1 MPVHVTDRSL
11 CVLAVALAVAAGGCM
26 VGPDYERPQVIEEP
40 ASDYV
45 QAFDKPAEV
54 EPNLSV
60 GPWWRRFEDPATV
73 ALVERALEHNH
84 DLRAGAARVLQAR
97 AALGQA
103 RGALWPAVSYD
114 LSRDRS
120 KRSFNLG
127 GGVGGGDPNQP
138 SPSGG
143 RFSVLSTTWSQAIS
157 VSYLVDFWG
166 QLRHAEQ
173 AALTDLL
180 AADASQQALVHSIIA
195 TVINARV
202 EVATLMRRLAIA
214 EANVESRRQ
223 ILEITERRYE
233 QGLVGPV
240 DVRLARTNLEA
251 SNAQVPAIALSLA
264 RARHSLAVLAGRRPG
279 PWLDVPAALPDVPG
293 AEVVDV
299 GVPAALL
306 DRRPDVVA
314 ADLSLRAANERIGV
328 SIAQLYPN
336 LVLTANFGY
345 TGDRWEDIWQSYTET
360 YSALINL
367 AQPIFEGGR
376 LRAQVAA
383 AKARYAELAA
393 NYAGTVL
400 TAIREVEDALAAER
414 LLRRQIESVRLQ
426 LREAEASEDLAR
438 QRYQRGVESILTVL
452 ETERSRLAAEEQVA
466 VLQGQIWTARVN
478 LHLALGGDW
487 VEDGIREE

>member
-1 MPVHVTDRSL
+1 
-11 CVLAVALAVAAGGCM
+11 
-26 VGPDYERPQVIEEP
+26 
-40 ASDYV
+40 
-45 QAFDKPAEV
+45 
-54 EPNLSV
+54 
-60 GPWWRRFEDPATV
+60 
-73 ALVERALEHNH
+73 
-84 DLRAGAARVLQAR
+84 
-97 AALGQA
+97 
-103 RGALWPAVSYD
+103 
-114 LSRDRS
+114 
-120 KRSFNLG
+120 
-127 GGVGGGDPNQP
+127 
-138 SPSGG
+138 
-143 RFSVLSTTWSQAIS
+143 
-157 VSYLVDFWG
+157 
-166 QLRHAEQ
+166 
-173 AALTDLL
+173 
-180 AADASQQALVHSIIA
+180 
-195 TVINARV
+195 
-202 EVATLMRRLAIA
+202 
-214 EANVESRRQ
+214 
-223 ILEITERRYE
+223 
-233 QGLVGPV
+233 
-240 DVRLARTNLEA
+240 
-251 SNAQVPAIALSLA
+251 
-264 RARHSLAVLAGRRPG
+264 
-279 PWLDVPAALPDVPG
+279 VPAALPDVPG

-314 ADLSLRAANERIGV
+314 ADLSLRAANEQIGV

-487 VEDGIREE
+487 VEDGSTEE